1 MQPTLS
7 YIEDLAR
14 AAGAILRAGY
24 EKEHEV
30 NYKGV
35 IDLVTEV
42 DHQSEAF
49 LLGEVQKDFSDH
61 HIFSEESGV
70 IQGDVQH
77 IWYIDPL
84 DGTVNYAHNIPI
96 FCVSIAYAS
105 TFRQAQDSSS
115 LGTGTSN
122 SLSANLKLGAVYDP
136 MRDEMFTA
144 ERGMGAYLNGRRLG
158 ASATTELQQSL
169 LVTGFPYNAW
179 DTPQDNFANFIK
191 FGKLSR
197 GVRRLGSAALDLAY
211 VGAGRFDAFWEL
223 ALNPWDVAAGG
234 LICEEAGALVTTV
247 ENGDDYISSPQS
259 ILASAPGIH
268 ARMLEVLHET

>member
-7 YIEDLAR
+7 YIEALAR

-96 FCVSIAYAS
+96 FCVSLAYAS
-105 TFRQAQDSSS
+105 TELSPGASSS
-115 LGTGTSN
+115 I
-122 SLSANLKLGAVYDP
+122 SANLKLGAIYDP

-144 ERGMGAYLNGRRLG
+144 ERGKGAYLNGRRLSV
-158 ASATTELQQSL
+158 SATTELQQSL

-179 DTPQDNFANFIK
+179 DTPQDNFANFVK

-211 VGAGRFDAFWEL
+211 VGAGRFDGFWEL

-268 ARMLEVLHET
+268 ARMLEVLDET